1 MQVCPAFAHFPHI
14 IRLAAISML
23 TVLSMYNGLKKI
35 MHSLRN
41 SQMHPI
47 THNLL
52 ICSIQIYVAPV
63 LIQDLIPPPTTTFSS
78 PCITIQLL
86 QLKPTNAL
94 DSITITI
101 ILQHTSSYK
110 FWASVAN
117 HQGAYIC
124 TKQLR
129 NILCTYQSCRK
140 LLNLIYLYQTDLHKP
155 L

>member
-63 LIQDLIPPPTTTFSS
+63 LIQDLIPPPHHILFSMHYDSIITTQTNQCTRFYYDHNN
-78 PCITIQLL
+78 ITTHKLL
-86 QLKPTNAL
+86 QVLGL
-94 DSITITI
+94 SG
-101 ILQHTSSYK
+101 QSSGGIHLYK
-110 FWASVAN
+110 TVA
-117 HQGAYIC
+117 
-124 TKQLR
+124 
-129 NILCTYQSCRK
+129 
-140 LLNLIYLYQTDLHKP
+140 
-155 L
+155 